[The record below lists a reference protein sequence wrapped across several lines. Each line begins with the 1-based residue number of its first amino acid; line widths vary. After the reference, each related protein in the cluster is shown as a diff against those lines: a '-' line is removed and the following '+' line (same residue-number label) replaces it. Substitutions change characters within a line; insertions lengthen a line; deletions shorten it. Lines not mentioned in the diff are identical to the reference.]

1 MNNYIDGYRNYLV
14 NVKKASLN
22 TVDAYL
28 RDASQFSEFCTSVE
42 GLKDVS
48 LAEEKTV
55 SEYLNHL
62 TEIGKSESTK
72 TRITASV
79 RCFFKYLKSIGAVNS
94 DPTSSIRVHKNKRK
108 LPDVLEVNEIISL
121 LSQPDGADY
130 KSRRDKAMM
139 ELHYATGIKVSEL
152 IDLKVYDVNLQVG
165 ILHTHSGAHERIIPI
180 YRDALKHIEEYLN
193 YARPGIV
200 TDESEDRLFT
210 NMNGKPLTRQG
221 FWKIIKHYADKAN
234 IKKDITPQTL
244 RHSFATHLLEN
255 GAQLKDLKDI
265 LGHSDITS
273 TQIYAQVL
281 KSKYVKS
288 YTQFHPLA
296 K

>member
-1 MNNYIDGYRNYLV
+1 M
-14 NVKKASLN
+14 
-22 TVDAYL
+22 
-28 RDASQFSEFCTSVE
+28 
-42 GLKDVS
+42 
-48 LAEEKTV
+48 
-55 SEYLNHL
+55 
-62 TEIGKSESTK
+62 
-72 TRITASV
+72 
-79 RCFFKYLKSIGAVNS
+79 
-94 DPTSSIRVHKNKRK
+94 
-108 LPDVLEVNEIISL
+108 
-121 LSQPDGADY
+121 
-130 KSRRDKAMM
+130 
-139 ELHYATGIKVSEL
+139 
-152 IDLKVYDVNLQVG
+152 YDVNLQVG

>member
-94 DPTSSIRVHKNKRK
+94 DPTSSIRVHKSKRK

-255 GAQLKDLKDI
+255 GADLRVVQEL
-265 LGHSDITS
+265 LGHSDVSTTQLYTHITKKR
-273 TQIYAQVL
+273 L
-281 KSKYVKS
+281 KEVYFAINKNS
-288 YTQFHPLA
+288 
-296 K
+296 